1 MHTYSRGGMPAPAM
15 MERSGADSVRRIDG
29 GRNMRLMLSYLKR
42 YKGLVFLNFISV
54 FGFALTELGIPTII
68 SRMVDG
74 GVASGDREYLLKM
87 GGLIALIS
95 VVGILGTVVLGYC
108 GARISTAVTC
118 DIRNDLFEKVQ
129 SFSHREMNQ
138 LGVSSLITRTSNDA
152 LQIMNFMNIILRT
165 AMLTPVMIAVSF
177 TLIIMSS
184 VKLSLIIAATVP
196 FIILG
201 VILVAKISGPVS
213 ERQQTALDGLN
224 RIFRE
229 NLTGIRVIRSFNNDA
244 RETERFGE
252 QNQAFTN
259 QSKKLFTLMSS
270 TEPLFFLLMNIAALA
285 IYFVASQ
292 MIDQSALQVGQ
303 LMAFMEYLFHAMF
316 SVMLFCLVF
325 MMYPRANISAKR
337 IEAVMNMTPDITDET
352 VSTQRVHDDRE
363 PIKEVIFEHVDFCYP
378 DGEEAVLK
386 DISFSARAGQTT
398 AIIGSTGSGKSTLIQ
413 LIPRFYD
420 VTGGRV
426 LVNGVDVRQ
435 INSHKLREHIG
446 FVAQKANLF
455 SGTIEE
461 NIRFGCSEATDE
473 EIRHAAEIAQAADF
487 IMDKP
492 KGFKERIVEGAG
504 NLSGGQKQRLSIAR
518 ALVRKPDIYIYDDS
532 FSALDMKTDA
542 VLRQA
547 LKPEVKN
554 AIVIIVAQRVSTIM
568 DADQILVLDE
578 GRLAAS
584 GRHEELLKTCPL
596 YYEIAASQL
605 SEEELQNVC

>member
-1 MHTYSRGGMPAPAM
+1 
-15 MERSGADSVRRIDG
+15 
-29 GRNMRLMLSYLKR
+29 MRLMLSYLKR

-68 SRMVDG
+68 SKMVDG
-74 GVASGDREYLLKM
+74 GVASGDREYLMKM
-87 GGLIALIS
+87 GGLIAVIS
-95 VVGILGTVVLGYC
+95 IVGILGTVVLGYC

-165 AMLTPVMIAVSF
+165 AMLTPVMIVISF

-184 VKLSLIIAATVP
+184 VRLSLVIAATVP

-201 VILVAKISGPVS
+201 VVLVAKISGPIS

-252 QNQAFTN
+252 ENQEFTN
-259 QSKKLFTLMSS
+259 QSRKLFTLMSS
-270 TEPLFFLLMNIAALA
+270 TEPLFFLLMNIAAIS
-285 IYFVASQ
+285 IYFIASQ
-292 MIDQSALQVGQ
+292 MINQSTLQVGQ

-337 IEAVMNMTPDITDET
+337 IEAVMNMTPDILDEISEEKT
-352 VSTQRVHDDRE
+352 VSDIGEHIE
-363 PIKEVIFEHVDFCYP
+363 EVVFDHVDFCYP

-386 DISFSARAGQTT
+386 DISFTAKAGETL

-426 LVNGVDVRQ
+426 LINGVDVRQ
-435 INSHKLREHIG
+435 MNSHELREHIG

-461 NIRFGCSEATDE
+461 NIRFGREDATDE
-473 EIRHAAEIAQAADF
+473 EVRHAAEIAQAMDF

-492 KGFKERIVEGAG
+492 NGFQEKIVEGAG
-504 NLSGGQKQRLSIAR
+504 NLSGGQKQRLSITR

-542 VLRQA
+542 LLRQA
-547 LKPEVKN
+547 LKSEVKN
-554 AIVIIVAQRVSTIM
+554 AVVIIVAQRVSTIM

-578 GRLAAS
+578 GRLAAV
-584 GRHEELLKTCPL
+584 GRHKELLKECPL

-605 SEEELQNVC
+605 SEEELQNVR

>member
-1 MHTYSRGGMPAPAM
+1 
-15 MERSGADSVRRIDG
+15 
-29 GRNMRLMLSYLKR
+29 MRLMLSYLKR

-68 SRMVDG
+68 SKMVDG
-74 GVASGDREYLLKM
+74 GVASGDREYLMKM
-87 GGLIALIS
+87 GGLIAVIS
-95 VVGILGTVVLGYC
+95 IVGILGTVVLGYC

-165 AMLTPVMIAVSF
+165 AMLTPVMIVISF

-184 VKLSLIIAATVP
+184 VRLSLVIAATVP

-201 VILVAKISGPVS
+201 VVLVAKISGPIS

-252 QNQAFTN
+252 QNQEFTK
-259 QSKKLFTLMSS
+259 QSRKLFTLMSS
-270 TEPLFFLLMNIAALA
+270 TEPLFFLLMNISAIS
-285 IYFVASQ
+285 IYFIASQ
-292 MIDQSALQVGQ
+292 MINQSTLQVGQ

-337 IEAVMNMTPDITDET
+337 IEAVMNMTPDIQDEISGEKT
-352 VSTQRVHDDRE
+352 VSDIGEHIE
-363 PIKEVIFEHVDFCYP
+363 EVVFDHVDFCYP

-386 DISFSARAGQTT
+386 DISFTAKAGETL

-426 LVNGVDVRQ
+426 LINGVDVRQ
-435 INSHKLREHIG
+435 MNSHELREHIG

-461 NIRFGCSEATDE
+461 NIRFGREDATDE
-473 EIRHAAEIAQAADF
+473 EVRHAAEIAQAMDF

-492 KGFKERIVEGAG
+492 NGFQEKIVEGAG
-504 NLSGGQKQRLSIAR
+504 NLSGGQKQRLSITR

-547 LKPEVKN
+547 LKSEVKN
-554 AIVIIVAQRVSTIM
+554 AVVIIVAQRVSTIM

-578 GRLAAS
+578 GRLAAM
-584 GRHEELLKTCPL
+584 GRHKELLKECPL

-605 SEEELQNVC
+605 SEEELQNVR

>member
-1 MHTYSRGGMPAPAM
+1 
-15 MERSGADSVRRIDG
+15 
-29 GRNMRLMLSYLKR
+29 MRLMLSYLKS

-95 VVGILGTVVLGYC
+95 VVGILGTVILGYC

-165 AMLTPVMIAVSF
+165 AMLTPVMIVVSF

-244 RETERFGE
+244 RETERFGK

>member
-1 MHTYSRGGMPAPAM
+1 
-15 MERSGADSVRRIDG
+15 
-29 GRNMRLMLSYLKR
+29 MRLMLSYLKR

-95 VVGILGTVVLGYC
+95 FVGILGTVVLGYC

-252 QNQAFTN
+252 QNQVFTN
-259 QSKKLFTLMSS
+259 QSKRLFTLMSS

-352 VSTQRVHDDRE
+352 VSMQRVHDDRE

-473 EIRHAAEIAQAADF
+473 EIRHAADIAQAADF

>member
-1 MHTYSRGGMPAPAM
+1 
-15 MERSGADSVRRIDG
+15 
-29 GRNMRLMLSYLKR
+29 MRLMLSYLKR
-42 YKGLVFLNFISV
+42 YKGIVFLNFISV

-68 SRMVDG
+68 SKMVDG
-74 GVASGDREYLLKM
+74 GVASGDREYLMKM
-87 GGLIALIS
+87 GGLIAVIS
-95 VVGILGTVVLGYC
+95 IVGILGTVVLGYC

-165 AMLTPVMIAVSF
+165 AMLTPVMIVISF

-184 VKLSLIIAATVP
+184 VRLSLVIAATVP

-201 VILVAKISGPVS
+201 VVLVAKISGPIS

-252 QNQAFTN
+252 QNQEFTN
-259 QSKKLFTLMSS
+259 QSRKLFTLMSS
-270 TEPLFFLLMNIAALA
+270 TEPLFFLLMNIAAIS
-285 IYFVASQ
+285 IYFIASQ
-292 MIDQSALQVGQ
+292 MINQSTLQVGQ

-337 IEAVMNMTPDITDET
+337 IEAVMNMTPDILDEISEEKT
-352 VSTQRVHDDRE
+352 VSDIGEHIE
-363 PIKEVIFEHVDFCYP
+363 EVVFDHVDFCYP

-386 DISFSARAGQTT
+386 DISFTAKAGETL

-426 LVNGVDVRQ
+426 LINGVDVRQ
-435 INSHKLREHIG
+435 MNSHELREHIG

-461 NIRFGCSEATDE
+461 NIRFGREDATYE
-473 EIRHAAEIAQAADF
+473 EVRHAAEIAQAMDF

-492 KGFKERIVEGAG
+492 NGFQEKIVEGAG
-504 NLSGGQKQRLSIAR
+504 NLSGGQKQRLSITR

-547 LKPEVKN
+547 LKSEVKN
-554 AIVIIVAQRVSTIM
+554 AVVIIVAQRVSTIM

-578 GRLAAS
+578 GRLAAM
-584 GRHEELLKTCPL
+584 GRHKELLKECPL

-605 SEEELQNVC
+605 SEEELQNVR

>member
-1 MHTYSRGGMPAPAM
+1 
-15 MERSGADSVRRIDG
+15 
-29 GRNMRLMLSYLKR
+29 MRLMLSYLKS

-138 LGVSSLITRTSNDA
+138 LGVSSLITMTSNDA

-165 AMLTPVMIAVSF
+165 AMLTPVMIVVSF

-244 RETERFGE
+244 RETERFGK

-473 EIRHAAEIAQAADF
+473 EIRHAADIAQAADF

-578 GRLAAS
+578 GHLAAS

>member
-1 MHTYSRGGMPAPAM
+1 
-15 MERSGADSVRRIDG
+15 
-29 GRNMRLMLSYLKR
+29 MRLMLSYLKR

-95 VVGILGTVVLGYC
+95 VVGILGTVVLCYC

-252 QNQAFTN
+252 QNQVFTN

-584 GRHEELLKTCPL
+584 GRHEELLKTCQL

>member
-1 MHTYSRGGMPAPAM
+1 
-15 MERSGADSVRRIDG
+15 
-29 GRNMRLMLSYLKR
+29 MRLMLSYLKR

-68 SRMVDG
+68 SKMVDG
-74 GVASGDREYLLKM
+74 GVASGDREYLMKM
-87 GGLIALIS
+87 GGLIAVIS
-95 VVGILGTVVLGYC
+95 IVGILGTVVLGYC

-165 AMLTPVMIAVSF
+165 AMLTPVMIVISF

-184 VKLSLIIAATVP
+184 VRLSLVIAATVP

-201 VILVAKISGPVS
+201 VMLVAKISGPIS

-252 QNQAFTN
+252 QNQEFTN
-259 QSKKLFTLMSS
+259 QSRKLFTLMSS
-270 TEPLFFLLMNIAALA
+270 TEPLFFLLMNIAAIS
-285 IYFVASQ
+285 IYFIASQ
-292 MIDQSALQVGQ
+292 MINQSTLQVGQ

-337 IEAVMNMTPDITDET
+337 IEVVMNMTPDIQDEISEEKT
-352 VSTQRVHDDRE
+352 VSDIGEHIE
-363 PIKEVIFEHVDFCYP
+363 EVVFDHVDFCYP

-386 DISFSARAGQTT
+386 DISFTAKAGETL

-426 LVNGVDVRQ
+426 LINGVDVKQ
-435 INSHKLREHIG
+435 MNSHELREHIG

-461 NIRFGCSEATDE
+461 NIRFGREDATDE
-473 EIRHAAEIAQAADF
+473 EVRHAAEIAQAMDF

-492 KGFKERIVEGAG
+492 NGFQEKIVEGAG
-504 NLSGGQKQRLSIAR
+504 NLSGGQKQRLSITR

-542 VLRQA
+542 LLRQA
-547 LKPEVKN
+547 LKSEVKN
-554 AIVIIVAQRVSTIM
+554 AVVIIVAQRVSTIM

-578 GRLAAS
+578 GRLAAM
-584 GRHEELLKTCPL
+584 GRHKELLKECPL

-605 SEEELQNVC
+605 SEEELQNVR

>member
-1 MHTYSRGGMPAPAM
+1 
-15 MERSGADSVRRIDG
+15 
-29 GRNMRLMLSYLKR
+29 MRLMLSYLKR

-68 SRMVDG
+68 SRMVDS

-165 AMLTPVMIAVSF
+165 AMLTPVMIVVSF

-252 QNQAFTN
+252 QNQVFTN

-473 EIRHAAEIAQAADF
+473 EIRHAADIAQAADF

>member
-1 MHTYSRGGMPAPAM
+1 
-15 MERSGADSVRRIDG
+15 
-29 GRNMRLMLSYLKR
+29 MRLMLSYLKR

-74 GVASGDREYLLKM
+74 GVAGGDREYLLKM
-87 GGLIALIS
+87 GGLIVLIS

-252 QNQAFTN
+252 QNQVFTN

-337 IEAVMNMTPDITDET
+337 IETVMNMTPDITDET
-352 VSTQRVHDDRE
+352 VSMQRVHDDGE

-461 NIRFGCSEATDE
+461 NIRFGRSEATDE

-492 KGFKERIVEGAG
+492 NGFKERIVEGAG

>member
-1 MHTYSRGGMPAPAM
+1 
-15 MERSGADSVRRIDG
+15 
-29 GRNMRLMLSYLKR
+29 MRLMLSYLKS
-42 YKGLVFLNFISV
+42 YKRLVFLNFISV

-165 AMLTPVMIAVSF
+165 AMLTPVMIVVSF

-244 RETERFGE
+244 RETERFGK

-259 QSKKLFTLMSS
+259 QSQKLFTLMSS

-473 EIRHAAEIAQAADF
+473 EIRHAADIAQAADF

>member
-1 MHTYSRGGMPAPAM
+1 
-15 MERSGADSVRRIDG
+15 
-29 GRNMRLMLSYLKR
+29 MRLMLSYLKR

-68 SRMVDG
+68 SKMVDG
-74 GVASGDREYLLKM
+74 GVASGDREYLMKM
-87 GGLIALIS
+87 GGLIAVIS
-95 VVGILGTVVLGYC
+95 IVGILGTVVLGYC

-165 AMLTPVMIAVSF
+165 AMLTPVMIVISF

-184 VKLSLIIAATVP
+184 VRLSLVIAATVP

-201 VILVAKISGPVS
+201 VVLVAKISGPIS

-252 QNQAFTN
+252 QNQEFTN
-259 QSKKLFTLMSS
+259 QSRKLFTLMSS
-270 TEPLFFLLMNIAALA
+270 TEPLFFLLMNIAAIS
-285 IYFVASQ
+285 IYFIASQ
-292 MIDQSALQVGQ
+292 MINQSTLQVGQ

-337 IEAVMNMTPDITDET
+337 IEVVMNMTPDIQDEISEEKT
-352 VSTQRVHDDRE
+352 VSDIGEHIE
-363 PIKEVIFEHVDFCYP
+363 EVVFDHVDFCYP

-386 DISFSARAGQTT
+386 DISFTAKAGETL

-426 LVNGVDVRQ
+426 LINGVDVRQ
-435 INSHKLREHIG
+435 MNSHELREHIG

-461 NIRFGCSEATDE
+461 NIRFGREDATDE
-473 EIRHAAEIAQAADF
+473 EVRHAAEIAQARDF

-492 KGFKERIVEGAG
+492 NGFQEKIVEGAG
-504 NLSGGQKQRLSIAR
+504 NLSGGQKQRLSITR

-547 LKPEVKN
+547 LKSEVKN
-554 AIVIIVAQRVSTIM
+554 AVVIIVAQRVSTIM

-578 GRLAAS
+578 GRLAAM
-584 GRHEELLKTCPL
+584 GRHKELLKECPL

-605 SEEELQNVC
+605 SEEELQNVR

>member
-1 MHTYSRGGMPAPAM
+1 
-15 MERSGADSVRRIDG
+15 
-29 GRNMRLMLSYLKR
+29 MRLMLFYLKR

-68 SRMVDG
+68 SKMVDS
-74 GVASGDREYLLKM
+74 GVASGDREYLMKM
-87 GGLIALIS
+87 GGLIAVIS
-95 VVGILGTVVLGYC
+95 IVGILGTVVLGYC

-165 AMLTPVMIAVSF
+165 AMLTPVMIVISF

-184 VKLSLIIAATVP
+184 VRLSLVIAATVP
-196 FIILG
+196 FIVLG
-201 VILVAKISGPVS
+201 VVLVAKISGPIS

-229 NLTGIRVIRSFNNDA
+229 NLTGIRVIRSFNNEA

-252 QNQAFTN
+252 QNQEFTN
-259 QSKKLFTLMSS
+259 QSRKLFTLMSS
-270 TEPLFFLLMNIAALA
+270 TEPLFFLLMNIAAIS
-285 IYFVASQ
+285 IYFIASQ
-292 MIDQSALQVGQ
+292 MINQSTLQVGQ

-337 IEAVMNMTPDITDET
+337 IEAVMNMTPDIQDEISEEKT
-352 VSTQRVHDDRE
+352 VSDIGEHIE
-363 PIKEVIFEHVDFCYP
+363 EVVFDHVDFCYP

-386 DISFSARAGQTT
+386 DISFTAKAGETL

-426 LVNGVDVRQ
+426 LINGVDVRQ
-435 INSHKLREHIG
+435 MNSHELREHIG
-446 FVAQKANLF
+446 VVAQKANLF

-461 NIRFGCSEATDE
+461 NIRFGREDATDE
-473 EIRHAAEIAQAADF
+473 EVRHAAEIAQAMDF

-492 KGFKERIVEGAG
+492 NGFQEKIVEGAG
-504 NLSGGQKQRLSIAR
+504 NLSGGQKQRLSITR

-547 LKPEVKN
+547 LKSEVKN
-554 AIVIIVAQRVSTIM
+554 AVVIIVAQRVSTIM

-578 GRLAAS
+578 GRLAAM
-584 GRHEELLKTCPL
+584 GRHKELLKECPL

-605 SEEELQNVC
+605 SEEELQNVR

>member
-1 MHTYSRGGMPAPAM
+1 
-15 MERSGADSVRRIDG
+15 
-29 GRNMRLMLSYLKR
+29 MRLMLSYLKR

-138 LGVSSLITRTSNDA
+138 MGVSSLITRTSNDA

-165 AMLTPVMIAVSF
+165 AMLTPVMIVVSF

-252 QNQAFTN
+252 QNQVFTN

-292 MIDQSALQVGQ
+292 MIDQSVLQVGQ
-303 LMAFMEYLFHAMF
+303 LIAFMEYLFHAMF

-337 IEAVMNMTPDITDET
+337 IETVMNMTPDITDET

-473 EIRHAAEIAQAADF
+473 EIRHAADIAQAADF

>member
-1 MHTYSRGGMPAPAM
+1 
-15 MERSGADSVRRIDG
+15 
-29 GRNMRLMLSYLKR
+29 MRLMLSYLKR

-68 SRMVDG
+68 SKMVDG
-74 GVASGDREYLLKM
+74 GVASGDREYLMKM
-87 GGLIALIS
+87 GGLIAVIS
-95 VVGILGTVVLGYC
+95 IVGILATVVLGYC

-165 AMLTPVMIAVSF
+165 AMLTPVMIVISF

-184 VKLSLIIAATVP
+184 VRLSLVIAATVP

-201 VILVAKISGPVS
+201 VVLVAKISGPIS

-229 NLTGIRVIRSFNNDA
+229 NLTGIRVIRSFNNAA

-252 QNQAFTN
+252 QNQEFTN
-259 QSKKLFTLMSS
+259 QSRKLFTLMSS
-270 TEPLFFLLMNIAALA
+270 TEPLFFLLMNIAAIS
-285 IYFVASQ
+285 IYFIASQ
-292 MIDQSALQVGQ
+292 MINQSTLQVGQ

-337 IEAVMNMTPDITDET
+337 IEVVMNMTPDIQDEISEEKT
-352 VSTQRVHDDRE
+352 VSDIGEHIE
-363 PIKEVIFEHVDFCYP
+363 EVVFDHVDFCYP

-386 DISFSARAGQTT
+386 DISFTAKAGETL

-426 LVNGVDVRQ
+426 LINGVDVRQ
-435 INSHKLREHIG
+435 MNSHELREHIG

-461 NIRFGCSEATDE
+461 NIRFGREDATDE
-473 EIRHAAEIAQAADF
+473 EVRHAAEIAQARDF

-492 KGFKERIVEGAG
+492 NGFQEKIVEGAG
-504 NLSGGQKQRLSIAR
+504 NLSGGQKQRLSITR

-547 LKPEVKN
+547 LKSEVKN
-554 AIVIIVAQRVSTIM
+554 AVVIIVAQRVSTIM

-578 GRLAAS
+578 GRLAAM
-584 GRHEELLKTCPL
+584 GRHKELLKECPL
-596 YYEIAASQL
+596 YYEITASQL
-605 SEEELQNVC
+605 SEEELQNVR

>member
-1 MHTYSRGGMPAPAM
+1 
-15 MERSGADSVRRIDG
+15 
-29 GRNMRLMLSYLKR
+29 MRLMLSYLKR

-68 SRMVDG
+68 SKMVDG
-74 GVASGDREYLLKM
+74 GVASGDKEYLMKM
-87 GGLIALIS
+87 GGLIVLIS
-95 VVGILGTVVLGYC
+95 IVGIIGTISLGYC
-108 GARISTAVTC
+108 GARISTSVTC

-184 VKLSLIIAATVP
+184 VRLSLIIAATVP

-252 QNQAFTN
+252 QNQEFTN
-259 QSKKLFTLMSS
+259 QSKKLFTLMSA
-270 TEPLFFLLMNIAALA
+270 TEPAFFLLMNIAALA

-292 MIDQSALQVGQ
+292 MINQSTLQVGQ
-303 LMAFMEYLFHAMF
+303 LIAFMEYLFHAMF

-337 IEAVMNMTPDITDET
+337 IEAVMNMTPDIVDEIT
-352 VSTQRVHDDRE
+352 EGQSLRNSGELVFD
-363 PIKEVIFEHVDFCYP
+363 HVDFCYP

-386 DISFSARAGQTT
+386 DISFSAKAGETL
-398 AIIGSTGSGKSTLIQ
+398 AVIGSTGSGKSTLIQ

-420 VTGGRV
+420 VTGGRI
-426 LVNGVDVRQ
+426 LVDGVDIRQ
-435 INSHKLREHIG
+435 MNSHELREHIG

-461 NIRFGCSEATDE
+461 NIRFGRSDATDAE
-473 EIRHAAEIAQAADF
+473 VRHAAEIAQAMDF

-492 KGFKERIVEGAG
+492 GGFQEKIVEGAG

-542 VLRQA
+542 ILRQA
-547 LKPEVKN
+547 LKPEVKD

-568 DADQILVLDE
+568 DADKILVLDE
-578 GRLAAS
+578 GRLAAM
-584 GRHEELLKTCPL
+584 GRHQELLRECPL

-605 SEEELQNVC
+605 SEEELQNVR

>member
-1 MHTYSRGGMPAPAM
+1 
-15 MERSGADSVRRIDG
+15 
-29 GRNMRLMLSYLKR
+29 MRLMLSYLKR

-74 GVASGDREYLLKM
+74 GVAGGDREYLLKM
-87 GGLIALIS
+87 GGLIVLIS

-201 VILVAKISGPVS
+201 VVLVAKISGPVS

-252 QNQAFTN
+252 QNQVFTN
-259 QSKKLFTLMSS
+259 QSQKLFTLMSS

-303 LMAFMEYLFHAMF
+303 LIAFMEYLFHAMF

-337 IEAVMNMTPDITDET
+337 IETVMNMTPDITDEP
-352 VSTQRVHDDRE
+352 VGTQRVHDDRE

-426 LVNGVDVRQ
+426 LIDGVDVRQ

-461 NIRFGCSEATDE
+461 NIRFGRSEATDE

-492 KGFKERIVEGAG
+492 NGFKERIVEGAG

-605 SEEELQNVC
+605 SEEELRNVC

>member
-1 MHTYSRGGMPAPAM
+1 
-15 MERSGADSVRRIDG
+15 
-29 GRNMRLMLSYLKR
+29 MRLMLSYLKR

-68 SRMVDG
+68 SKMVDG
-74 GVASGDREYLLKM
+74 GVASGDKEYLMKM
-87 GGLIALIS
+87 GGLIVLIS
-95 VVGILGTVVLGYC
+95 IVGIIGTISLGYC
-108 GARISTAVTC
+108 GARISTSVTC

-177 TLIIMSS
+177 TLIILSS
-184 VKLSLIIAATVP
+184 VRLSLIIAATVP

-201 VILVAKISGPVS
+201 VIVVAKISGPVS

-252 QNQAFTN
+252 QNQEFTN
-259 QSKKLFTLMSS
+259 QSKKLFTLMSA
-270 TEPLFFLLMNIAALA
+270 TEPAFFLLMNIAALA

-292 MIDQSALQVGQ
+292 MINQSTLQVGQ
-303 LMAFMEYLFHAMF
+303 LIAFMEYLFHAMF

-337 IEAVMNMTPDITDET
+337 IEAVMNMTSDIVDEIT
-352 VSTQRVHDDRE
+352 EGQSLRNSGELVFD
-363 PIKEVIFEHVDFCYP
+363 HVDFCYP

-386 DISFSARAGQTT
+386 DISFSAKAGETL
-398 AIIGSTGSGKSTLIQ
+398 AVIGSTGSGKSTLIQ

-420 VTGGRV
+420 VTGGRI
-426 LVNGVDVRQ
+426 LIDGVDIRQ
-435 INSHKLREHIG
+435 MNSHELREHIG

-461 NIRFGCSEATDE
+461 NIRFGWSDATDAE
-473 EIRHAAEIAQAADF
+473 VRHAAEIAQAMDF

-492 KGFKERIVEGAG
+492 GGFQEKIVEGAG

-542 VLRQA
+542 ILRQA
-547 LKPEVKN
+547 LKPEVKD

-568 DADQILVLDE
+568 DADKILVLDE
-578 GRLAAS
+578 GRLAAM
-584 GRHEELLKTCPL
+584 GRHQELLRECPL

-605 SEEELQNVC
+605 SEEELQNVR

>member
-1 MHTYSRGGMPAPAM
+1 
-15 MERSGADSVRRIDG
+15 
-29 GRNMRLMLSYLKR
+29 MRLMLSYLKR

-68 SRMVDG
+68 SKMVDG
-74 GVASGDREYLLKM
+74 GVASGDREYLMKM
-87 GGLIALIS
+87 GGLITVIS
-95 VVGILGTVVLGYC
+95 IVGILGTVVLGYC

-165 AMLTPVMIAVSF
+165 AMLTPVMIVISF

-184 VKLSLIIAATVP
+184 VRLSLVIAATVP

-201 VILVAKISGPVS
+201 VVLVAKISGPIS

-252 QNQAFTN
+252 QNQEFTN
-259 QSKKLFTLMSS
+259 QSRKLFTLMSS
-270 TEPLFFLLMNIAALA
+270 TEPLFFLLMNIAAIS
-285 IYFVASQ
+285 IYFIASQ
-292 MIDQSALQVGQ
+292 MINQSTLQVGQ

-337 IEAVMNMTPDITDET
+337 IEVVMNMTPDIQDEISEEKT
-352 VSTQRVHDDRE
+352 VSDIGEHIE
-363 PIKEVIFEHVDFCYP
+363 EVVFDHVDFCYP

-386 DISFSARAGQTT
+386 DISFTAKAGETL

-426 LVNGVDVRQ
+426 LINGVDVRQ
-435 INSHKLREHIG
+435 MNSHELREHIG

-461 NIRFGCSEATDE
+461 NIRFGREDATDE
-473 EIRHAAEIAQAADF
+473 EVRHAAEIAQAMDF

-492 KGFKERIVEGAG
+492 KGFQEKIVEGAG
-504 NLSGGQKQRLSIAR
+504 NLSGGQKQRLSITR

-547 LKPEVKN
+547 LKSEVKN
-554 AIVIIVAQRVSTIM
+554 AVVIIVAQRVSTIM

-578 GRLAAS
+578 GRLAAM
-584 GRHEELLKTCPL
+584 GRHKELLKECPL

-605 SEEELQNVC
+605 SEEELQNVR

>member
-1 MHTYSRGGMPAPAM
+1 
-15 MERSGADSVRRIDG
+15 
-29 GRNMRLMLSYLKR
+29 MRLMLSYLKR

-68 SRMVDG
+68 SKMVDG
-74 GVASGDREYLLKM
+74 GVASGDREYLMKM
-87 GGLIALIS
+87 GELIAVIS
-95 VVGILGTVVLGYC
+95 IVGILGTVVLGYC

-165 AMLTPVMIAVSF
+165 AMLTPVMIVISF

-184 VKLSLIIAATVP
+184 VRLSLVIAATVP

-201 VILVAKISGPVS
+201 VVLVAKISGPIS

-252 QNQAFTN
+252 QNQEFTN
-259 QSKKLFTLMSS
+259 QSRKLFTLMSS
-270 TEPLFFLLMNIAALA
+270 TEPLFFLLMNIAAIS
-285 IYFVASQ
+285 IYFIASQ
-292 MIDQSALQVGQ
+292 MINQSTLQVGQ

-337 IEAVMNMTPDITDET
+337 IEVVMNMTPDIQDEISEEKT
-352 VSTQRVHDDRE
+352 VSDIGEHIE
-363 PIKEVIFEHVDFCYP
+363 EVVFDHVDFCYP

-386 DISFSARAGQTT
+386 DISFTAKAGETL

-426 LVNGVDVRQ
+426 LINGVDVRQ
-435 INSHKLREHIG
+435 MNSHELREHIG

-461 NIRFGCSEATDE
+461 NIRFGREDATDE
-473 EIRHAAEIAQAADF
+473 EVRHAAEIAQAMDF

-492 KGFKERIVEGAG
+492 NGFQEKIVEGAG
-504 NLSGGQKQRLSIAR
+504 NLSGGQKQRLSITR

-542 VLRQA
+542 LLRQA
-547 LKPEVKN
+547 LKSEVKN
-554 AIVIIVAQRVSTIM
+554 AVIIIVAQRVSTIM

-578 GRLAAS
+578 GRLAAM
-584 GRHEELLKTCPL
+584 GRHKELLKECPL

-605 SEEELQNVC
+605 SEEELQNVR

>member
-1 MHTYSRGGMPAPAM
+1 
-15 MERSGADSVRRIDG
+15 
-29 GRNMRLMLSYLKR
+29 MRLMLSYLKR

-68 SRMVDG
+68 SKMVDG
-74 GVASGDREYLLKM
+74 GVASGDREYLMKM
-87 GGLIALIS
+87 GGLITVIS
-95 VVGILGTVVLGYC
+95 IVGILGTVVLGYC

-165 AMLTPVMIAVSF
+165 AMLTPVMIVISF

-184 VKLSLIIAATVP
+184 VRLSLVIAATVP

-201 VILVAKISGPVS
+201 VMLVAKISGPIS

-252 QNQAFTN
+252 QNQEFTN
-259 QSKKLFTLMSS
+259 QSRKLFTLMSS
-270 TEPLFFLLMNIAALA
+270 TEPLFFLLMNIAAIS
-285 IYFVASQ
+285 IYFIASQ
-292 MIDQSALQVGQ
+292 MINQSTLQVGQ

-337 IEAVMNMTPDITDET
+337 IEVVMNMTPDIQDEISEEKT
-352 VSTQRVHDDRE
+352 VSDIGEHIE
-363 PIKEVIFEHVDFCYP
+363 EVVFDHVDFCYP

-386 DISFSARAGQTT
+386 DISFTAKAGETL

-426 LVNGVDVRQ
+426 LINGVDVRQ
-435 INSHKLREHIG
+435 MNSHELREHIG

-461 NIRFGCSEATDE
+461 NIRFGREDATDE
-473 EIRHAAEIAQAADF
+473 EVRHAAEIAQAMDF

-492 KGFKERIVEGAG
+492 KGFQEKIVEGAG
-504 NLSGGQKQRLSIAR
+504 NLSGGQKQRLSITR

-542 VLRQA
+542 MLRQA
-547 LKPEVKN
+547 LKSEVKN
-554 AIVIIVAQRVSTIM
+554 AVVIIVAQRVSTIM

-578 GRLAAS
+578 GRLAAM
-584 GRHEELLKTCPL
+584 GRHKELLKECPL

-605 SEEELQNVC
+605 SGEELQNVR

>member
-1 MHTYSRGGMPAPAM
+1 
-15 MERSGADSVRRIDG
+15 
-29 GRNMRLMLSYLKR
+29 MRLMLSYLKR

-74 GVASGDREYLLKM
+74 GVAGEDREYLLKM
-87 GGLIALIS
+87 GGLIVLIS

-201 VILVAKISGPVS
+201 VVLVAKISGPVS

-252 QNQAFTN
+252 QNQVFTN

-303 LMAFMEYLFHAMF
+303 LIAFMEYLFHAMF

-337 IEAVMNMTPDITDET
+337 IETVMNMTPDITDKN

-426 LVNGVDVRQ
+426 LIDGVDVRQ

-461 NIRFGCSEATDE
+461 NIRFGRSEATDE

-492 KGFKERIVEGAG
+492 NGFKERIVEGAG

-605 SEEELQNVC
+605 SEEELRNVC

>member
-213 ERQQTALDGLN
+213 ERQQTALDG
-224 RIFRE
+224 
-229 NLTGIRVIRSFNNDA
+229 
-244 RETERFGE
+244 
-252 QNQAFTN
+252 
-259 QSKKLFTLMSS
+259 
-270 TEPLFFLLMNIAALA
+270 
-285 IYFVASQ
+285 
-292 MIDQSALQVGQ
+292 
-303 LMAFMEYLFHAMF
+303 
-316 SVMLFCLVF
+316 
-325 MMYPRANISAKR
+325 
-337 IEAVMNMTPDITDET
+337 
-352 VSTQRVHDDRE
+352 
-363 PIKEVIFEHVDFCYP
+363 
-378 DGEEAVLK
+378 
-386 DISFSARAGQTT
+386 
-398 AIIGSTGSGKSTLIQ
+398 
-413 LIPRFYD
+413 
-420 VTGGRV
+420 
-426 LVNGVDVRQ
+426 
-435 INSHKLREHIG
+435 
-446 FVAQKANLF
+446 
-455 SGTIEE
+455 
-461 NIRFGCSEATDE
+461 
-473 EIRHAAEIAQAADF
+473 
-487 IMDKP
+487 
-492 KGFKERIVEGAG
+492 
-504 NLSGGQKQRLSIAR
+504 
-518 ALVRKPDIYIYDDS
+518 
-532 FSALDMKTDA
+532 
-542 VLRQA
+542 
-547 LKPEVKN
+547 
-554 AIVIIVAQRVSTIM
+554 
-568 DADQILVLDE
+568 
-578 GRLAAS
+578 
-584 GRHEELLKTCPL
+584 
-596 YYEIAASQL
+596 
-605 SEEELQNVC
+605 

>member
-1 MHTYSRGGMPAPAM
+1 
-15 MERSGADSVRRIDG
+15 
-29 GRNMRLMLSYLKR
+29 MRLMLSYLKR

-95 VVGILGTVVLGYC
+95 FVGILGTVVLGYC

-252 QNQAFTN
+252 QNQVFTN

-352 VSTQRVHDDRE
+352 VSMQRVHDDRE

-473 EIRHAAEIAQAADF
+473 EIRHAADIAQAADF

>member
-1 MHTYSRGGMPAPAM
+1 
-15 MERSGADSVRRIDG
+15 
-29 GRNMRLMLSYLKR
+29 MRLMLSYLKR

-68 SRMVDG
+68 SKMVDG
-74 GVASGDREYLLKM
+74 GVASGDREYLMKM
-87 GGLIALIS
+87 GGLIAVIS
-95 VVGILGTVVLGYC
+95 IVGILGTVVLGYC

-165 AMLTPVMIAVSF
+165 AMLTPVMIVISF

-184 VKLSLIIAATVP
+184 VRLSLVIAATVP

-201 VILVAKISGPVS
+201 VVLVAKISGPIS

-252 QNQAFTN
+252 QNQEFTN
-259 QSKKLFTLMSS
+259 QSRKSFPLMSS
-270 TEPLFFLLMNIAALA
+270 TEPLFFLLMNIAAIS
-285 IYFVASQ
+285 IYFIASQ
-292 MIDQSALQVGQ
+292 MINQSTLQVGQ

-337 IEAVMNMTPDITDET
+337 IEVVMNMTPDIQDEISEEKT
-352 VSTQRVHDDRE
+352 VSDIGEHIE
-363 PIKEVIFEHVDFCYP
+363 EVVFDHVDFCYP

-386 DISFSARAGQTT
+386 DISFTAKAGETL

-426 LVNGVDVRQ
+426 LINGVDVRQ
-435 INSHKLREHIG
+435 MNSHELREHIG

-461 NIRFGCSEATDE
+461 NIRFGREDATDE
-473 EIRHAAEIAQAADF
+473 EVRHAAEIAQAMDF

-492 KGFKERIVEGAG
+492 NGFQEKIVEGAG
-504 NLSGGQKQRLSIAR
+504 NLSGGQKQRLSITR

-542 VLRQA
+542 LLRQA
-547 LKPEVKN
+547 LKSEVKN
-554 AIVIIVAQRVSTIM
+554 AVVIIVAQRVSTIM

-578 GRLAAS
+578 GRLAAV
-584 GRHEELLKTCPL
+584 GRHKELLKECPL

-605 SEEELQNVC
+605 SEEELQNVR

>member
-1 MHTYSRGGMPAPAM
+1 
-15 MERSGADSVRRIDG
+15 
-29 GRNMRLMLSYLKR
+29 MRLMLSYLKR

-68 SRMVDG
+68 SKMVDG
-74 GVASGDREYLLKM
+74 
-87 GGLIALIS
+87 
-95 VVGILGTVVLGYC
+95 

-165 AMLTPVMIAVSF
+165 AMLTPVMIVISF

-184 VKLSLIIAATVP
+184 VRLSLVIAATVP
-196 FIILG
+196 FIIFG
-201 VILVAKISGPVS
+201 VVLVAKISGPIS

-229 NLTGIRVIRSFNNDA
+229 NLTGIRVIRSFNNDT

-252 QNQAFTN
+252 QNQVFTN

-270 TEPLFFLLMNIAALA
+270 TEPLFFLLMNIAAIA
-285 IYFVASQ
+285 IYFIASQ
-292 MIDQSALQVGQ
+292 MINQSTLQVGQ

-337 IEAVMNMTPDITDET
+337 IEAVMNMTPDILDEISEEKT
-352 VSTQRVHDDRE
+352 FSDIGEHIE
-363 PIKEVIFEHVDFCYP
+363 EVVFDHVDFCYP

-386 DISFSARAGQTT
+386 DISFTARAGETL

-426 LVNGVDVRQ
+426 LMNGVDVRQ
-435 INSHKLREHIG
+435 MNSHELREHIG

-461 NIRFGCSEATDE
+461 NIRFGREDASDE
-473 EIRHAAEIAQAADF
+473 EVRHAAEIAQAIDF

-492 KGFKERIVEGAG
+492 NGFQEKIVEGAG

-547 LKPEVKN
+547 LKSEVKN
-554 AIVIIVAQRVSTIM
+554 AVVIIVAQRVSTIM

-578 GRLAAS
+578 GRLAAM
-584 GRHEELLKTCPL
+584 GRHEELLKECPL

-605 SEEELQNVC
+605 SEEELQNVR

>member
-1 MHTYSRGGMPAPAM
+1 
-15 MERSGADSVRRIDG
+15 
-29 GRNMRLMLSYLKR
+29 MRLMLSYLKR

-68 SRMVDG
+68 SKMVDG
-74 GVASGDREYLLKM
+74 GVASGDREYLMKM
-87 GGLIALIS
+87 GGLIAVIS
-95 VVGILGTVVLGYC
+95 IVGILGTVVLGYC

-165 AMLTPVMIAVSF
+165 AMLTPVMIVISF

-184 VKLSLIIAATVP
+184 VRLSLVIAATVP

-201 VILVAKISGPVS
+201 VMLVAKISGPIS

-252 QNQAFTN
+252 QNQEFTN
-259 QSKKLFTLMSS
+259 QSRKLFTLMSS
-270 TEPLFFLLMNIAALA
+270 TEPLFFLLMNIAAIS
-285 IYFVASQ
+285 IYFIASQ
-292 MIDQSALQVGQ
+292 MINQSTLQVGQ

-337 IEAVMNMTPDITDET
+337 IEVVMNMTPDILDEISEEKT
-352 VSTQRVHDDRE
+352 VSDIGEHIE
-363 PIKEVIFEHVDFCYP
+363 EVVFDHVDFCYP

-386 DISFSARAGQTT
+386 DISFTAKAGETL

-426 LVNGVDVRQ
+426 LINGVDVRQ
-435 INSHKLREHIG
+435 MNSHELREHIG

-461 NIRFGCSEATDE
+461 NIRFGREDATDE
-473 EIRHAAEIAQAADF
+473 EVRHAAEIAQAMDF

-492 KGFKERIVEGAG
+492 NGFQEKIVEGAG
-504 NLSGGQKQRLSIAR
+504 NLSGGQKQRLSITR

-547 LKPEVKN
+547 LKSEVKN
-554 AIVIIVAQRVSTIM
+554 AVVIIVAQRVSTIM

-578 GRLAAS
+578 GRLAAM
-584 GRHEELLKTCPL
+584 GRHKELLKECPL

-605 SEEELQNVC
+605 SEEELQNVR

>member
-1 MHTYSRGGMPAPAM
+1 
-15 MERSGADSVRRIDG
+15 
-29 GRNMRLMLSYLKR
+29 MRLMLSYLKR

-68 SRMVDG
+68 SKMVDG
-74 GVASGDREYLLKM
+74 GVASGDREYLMKM
-87 GGLIALIS
+87 GGLITVIS
-95 VVGILGTVVLGYC
+95 IVGILGTVVLGYC

-165 AMLTPVMIAVSF
+165 AMLTPVMIVISF

-184 VKLSLIIAATVP
+184 VRLSLVIAATVP

-201 VILVAKISGPVS
+201 VMLVAKISGPIS

-252 QNQAFTN
+252 QNQEFTN
-259 QSKKLFTLMSS
+259 QSRKLFTLMSS
-270 TEPLFFLLMNIAALA
+270 TEPLFFLLMNIAAIS
-285 IYFVASQ
+285 IYFIASQ
-292 MIDQSALQVGQ
+292 MINQSTLQVGQ

-337 IEAVMNMTPDITDET
+337 IEVVMNMTPDIQDEISEEKT
-352 VSTQRVHDDRE
+352 VSDIGEHIE
-363 PIKEVIFEHVDFCYP
+363 EVVFDHVDFCYP

-386 DISFSARAGQTT
+386 DISFTAKAGETL

-426 LVNGVDVRQ
+426 LINGVDVRQ
-435 INSHKLREHIG
+435 MNSHELREHIG

-461 NIRFGCSEATDE
+461 NIRFGREDATDE
-473 EIRHAAEIAQAADF
+473 EVRHAAEIAQAMDF

-492 KGFKERIVEGAG
+492 KDFQEKIVEGAG
-504 NLSGGQKQRLSIAR
+504 NLSGGQKQRLSITR

-542 VLRQA
+542 MLRQA
-547 LKPEVKN
+547 LKSEVKN
-554 AIVIIVAQRVSTIM
+554 AVVIIVAQRVSTIM

-578 GRLAAS
+578 GRLAAM
-584 GRHEELLKTCPL
+584 GRHKELLKECPL

-605 SEEELQNVC
+605 SEEELQNVR

>member
-1 MHTYSRGGMPAPAM
+1 
-15 MERSGADSVRRIDG
+15 
-29 GRNMRLMLSYLKR
+29 MRLMLSYLKR

-74 GVASGDREYLLKM
+74 GVAGEDREYLLKM
-87 GGLIALIS
+87 GGLIVLIS

-252 QNQAFTN
+252 QNQVFTN

-337 IEAVMNMTPDITDET
+337 IETVMNMTPDITDES
-352 VSTQRVHDDRE
+352 VGTQRVHDDGE

-426 LVNGVDVRQ
+426 LIDGVDVRQ

-461 NIRFGCSEATDE
+461 NIRFGRSEATDE

-605 SEEELQNVC
+605 SEEELRNVC

>member
-1 MHTYSRGGMPAPAM
+1 
-15 MERSGADSVRRIDG
+15 
-29 GRNMRLMLSYLKR
+29 MRLMLSYLKS

-165 AMLTPVMIAVSF
+165 AMLTPVMIVVSF

-244 RETERFGE
+244 RETERFGK

-473 EIRHAAEIAQAADF
+473 EIRHAADIAQAADF

-578 GRLAAS
+578 GHLAAS

-596 YYEIAASQL
+596 YNEIAASQL
-605 SEEELQNVC
+605 SEEEVQNVC

>member
-1 MHTYSRGGMPAPAM
+1 
-15 MERSGADSVRRIDG
+15 
-29 GRNMRLMLSYLKR
+29 MRLMLSYLKR

-68 SRMVDG
+68 SKMVDG
-74 GVASGDREYLLKM
+74 GVASGDREYLMKM
-87 GGLIALIS
+87 GELIAVIS
-95 VVGILGTVVLGYC
+95 IVGILGTVVLGYC

-165 AMLTPVMIAVSF
+165 AMLTPVMIVISF

-184 VKLSLIIAATVP
+184 VRLSLVIAATVP

-201 VILVAKISGPVS
+201 VVLVAKISGPIS

-252 QNQAFTN
+252 QNQEFTN
-259 QSKKLFTLMSS
+259 QSRKLFTLMSS
-270 TEPLFFLLMNIAALA
+270 TEPLFFLLMNIAAIS
-285 IYFVASQ
+285 IYFIASQ
-292 MIDQSALQVGQ
+292 MINQSTLQVGQ

-337 IEAVMNMTPDITDET
+337 IEVVMNMTPDIQDEISEEKT
-352 VSTQRVHDDRE
+352 VSDIGEHIE
-363 PIKEVIFEHVDFCYP
+363 EVVFDHVDFCYP

-386 DISFSARAGQTT
+386 DISFTAKEGETL

-426 LVNGVDVRQ
+426 LINGVDVRQ
-435 INSHKLREHIG
+435 MNSHELREHIG

-461 NIRFGCSEATDE
+461 NIRFGREDATDE
-473 EIRHAAEIAQAADF
+473 EVRHAAEIAQAMDF

-492 KGFKERIVEGAG
+492 NGFQEKIVEGAG
-504 NLSGGQKQRLSIAR
+504 NLSGGQKQRLSITR

-542 VLRQA
+542 LLRQA
-547 LKPEVKN
+547 LKSEVKN
-554 AIVIIVAQRVSTIM
+554 AVVIIVAQRVSTIM

-578 GRLAAS
+578 GRLAAM
-584 GRHEELLKTCPL
+584 GRHKELLKECPL

-605 SEEELQNVC
+605 SEEELQNVR

>member
-1 MHTYSRGGMPAPAM
+1 
-15 MERSGADSVRRIDG
+15 
-29 GRNMRLMLSYLKR
+29 MRLMLSYLKR

-68 SRMVDG
+68 SKMVDG
-74 GVASGDREYLLKM
+74 GVASGDREYLMKM
-87 GGLIALIS
+87 GGLIAVIS
-95 VVGILGTVVLGYC
+95 IVGILGTVVLGYC

-165 AMLTPVMIAVSF
+165 AMLTPVMIVISF

-184 VKLSLIIAATVP
+184 VRLSLVIAATVP

-201 VILVAKISGPVS
+201 VVLVAKISGPIS

-252 QNQAFTN
+252 QNQEFTN
-259 QSKKLFTLMSS
+259 QSRKLFTLMSS
-270 TEPLFFLLMNIAALA
+270 TEPLFFLLMNIAAIS
-285 IYFVASQ
+285 IYFIASQ
-292 MIDQSALQVGQ
+292 MINQSTLQVGQ

-337 IEAVMNMTPDITDET
+337 IEVVMNMTPDIQDEISEEKT
-352 VSTQRVHDDRE
+352 VSDIGEHIE
-363 PIKEVIFEHVDFCYP
+363 EVVFDHVDFCYP

-386 DISFSARAGQTT
+386 DISFTAKAGETL

-426 LVNGVDVRQ
+426 LINGVDVRQ
-435 INSHKLREHIG
+435 MNSHELREHIG

-461 NIRFGCSEATDE
+461 NIRFGREDATDE
-473 EIRHAAEIAQAADF
+473 EVRHAAEIAQDMDF

-492 KGFKERIVEGAG
+492 NGFQEKIVEGAG
-504 NLSGGQKQRLSIAR
+504 NLSGGQKQRLSITR

-542 VLRQA
+542 LLRQA
-547 LKPEVKN
+547 LKSEVKN
-554 AIVIIVAQRVSTIM
+554 AVVIIVAQRVSTIM

-578 GRLAAS
+578 GRLAAV
-584 GRHEELLKTCPL
+584 GRHKELLKECPL

-605 SEEELQNVC
+605 SEEELQNVR

>member
-1 MHTYSRGGMPAPAM
+1 
-15 MERSGADSVRRIDG
+15 
-29 GRNMRLMLSYLKR
+29 MRLMLSYLKR

-68 SRMVDG
+68 SKMVDG
-74 GVASGDREYLLKM
+74 GVASGDREYLMKM
-87 GGLIALIS
+87 GGLIAVIS
-95 VVGILGTVVLGYC
+95 IVGILGTVVLGYC

-165 AMLTPVMIAVSF
+165 AMLTPVMIVISF

-184 VKLSLIIAATVP
+184 VRLSLVIAATVP

-201 VILVAKISGPVS
+201 VVLVAKISGPIS
-213 ERQQTALDGLN
+213 ERRQTALDGLN

-252 QNQAFTN
+252 QNQEFTN
-259 QSKKLFTLMSS
+259 QSRKLFTLMSS
-270 TEPLFFLLMNIAALA
+270 TEPLFFLLMNIAAIS
-285 IYFVASQ
+285 IYFIASQ
-292 MIDQSALQVGQ
+292 MINQSTLQVGQ

-337 IEAVMNMTPDITDET
+337 IEVVMNMTPDILDEISEEKT
-352 VSTQRVHDDRE
+352 VSDIGEHIE
-363 PIKEVIFEHVDFCYP
+363 EVVFDHVDFCYP

-386 DISFSARAGQTT
+386 DISFTAKAGETL

-426 LVNGVDVRQ
+426 LINGVDVRQ
-435 INSHKLREHIG
+435 MNSHELREHIG

-461 NIRFGCSEATDE
+461 NIRFGREDATDE
-473 EIRHAAEIAQAADF
+473 EVRHAAEIAQAMDF

-492 KGFKERIVEGAG
+492 KGFQEKIVEGAG
-504 NLSGGQKQRLSIAR
+504 NLSGGQKQRLSITR

-547 LKPEVKN
+547 LKSEVKN
-554 AIVIIVAQRVSTIM
+554 AVLIIVAQRVSTIM

-578 GRLAAS
+578 GRLAAM
-584 GRHEELLKTCPL
+584 GRHKELLKECPL

-605 SEEELQNVC
+605 SEEELQNVR